1 MQKHLDSTRREGLG
15 GLGGSSSRGLS
26 SGQMK
31 REGQRDEHPS
41 GRRRKLSNSQ
51 SICIERFAFE

>member
-31 REGQRDEHPS
+31 REGQRDEQPS
-41 GRRRKLSNSQ
+41 GRRREFEQLSKYLHRTV
-51 SICIERFAFE
+51 CI